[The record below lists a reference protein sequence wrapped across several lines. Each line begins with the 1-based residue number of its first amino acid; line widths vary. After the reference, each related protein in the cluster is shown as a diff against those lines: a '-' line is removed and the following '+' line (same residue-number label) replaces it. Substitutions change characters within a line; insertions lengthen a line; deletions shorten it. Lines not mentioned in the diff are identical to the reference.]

1 MDLDH
6 VLLTGSLRV
15 ALIAHDARKQDMLEW
30 SRWNVEFLSRLEVW
44 ATQNTG
50 ELVASATRVPVRLLL
65 SGPLGGDAQIAAMIA
80 RGELDMVVFFWD
92 PLATH
97 AHAPDVQSLIRL
109 AVVHNV
115 AIACNRRSADLMMS
129 SRLLDAT
136 AV

>member
-1 MDLDH
+1 M
-6 VLLTGSLRV
+6 RV

-30 SRWNVEFLSRLEVW
+30 SRWNKEFLSRLEIW
-44 ATQNTG
+44 ATRHTG
-50 ELVASATRVPVRLLL
+50 ELVERATGLPIRLLL

-80 RGELDMVVFFWD
+80 RGELDMVVFLWD

-115 AIACNRRSADLMMS
+115 AIACNRRTADLMTS
-129 SRLLDAT
+129 SRLLDA
-136 AV
+136 AAA

>member
-1 MDLDH
+1 MG
-6 VLLTGSLRV
+6 GSLRI
-15 ALIAHDARKQDMLEW
+15 ALVAHDACKQDMLEW
-30 SRWNVEFLSRLEVW
+30 ALWNTEFLSRLDIW
-44 ATQNTG
+44 ATHSTG
-50 ELVASATRVPVRLLL
+50 ELVAEATGLPVELLL

-80 RGELDMVVFFWD
+80 RGKLDMVVFFWD

-97 AHAPDVQSLIRL
+97 AHASDVQSLIRL

>member
-1 MDLDH
+1 MG
-6 VLLTGSLRV
+6 GSLRV
-15 ALIAHDARKQDMLEW
+15 ALVAHDACKQDMLEW
-30 SRWNVEFLSRLEVW
+30 ALWNAEFLSRFEIW
-44 ATQNTG
+44 ATRNTG
-50 ELVASATRVPVRLLL
+50 ELIAEATGLPVQLLL

-80 RGELDMVVFFWD
+80 RGELDMVVFLWD

-115 AIACNRRSADLMMS
+115 AIACNRRSADLMVS
-129 SRLLDAT
+129 SRLLDAA

>member
-1 MDLDH
+1 MPDETANVRYMVDDVTAAIDFYTSHLGFT
-6 VLLTGSLRV
+6 VLTSMPPAFADV
-15 ALIAHDARKQDMLEW
+15 ARGHL
-30 SRWNVEFLSRLEVW
+30 
-44 ATQNTG
+44 
-50 ELVASATRVPVRLLL
+50 RLLL
-65 SGPLGGDAQIAAMIA
+65 SGPLGGDAQISAMIA
-80 RGELDMVVFFWD
+80 GGELDMVVFLWD
-92 PLATH
+92 PLVTH

>member
-1 MDLDH
+1 MD
-6 VLLTGSLRV
+6 GSLRV
-15 ALIAHDARKQDMLEW
+15 ALVAHDACKQDMLEW
-30 SRWNVEFLSRLEVW
+30 ALWNGEFLARFEIW
-44 ATQNTG
+44 ATRNTG
-50 ELVASATRVPVRLLL
+50 ELIAEATGLPVRLLL

-80 RGELDMVVFFWD
+80 RGELDMVVFLWD

-109 AVVHNV
+109 AVVHNI

-129 SRLLDAT
+129 SRLLEAA

>member
-1 MDLDH
+1 M
-6 VLLTGSLRV
+6 
-15 ALIAHDARKQDMLEW
+15 ALIAHDACKQDMLEW
-30 SRWNVEFLSRLEVW
+30 SRWNSAFLSRMEVW
-44 ATQNTG
+44 ATRQTG
-50 ELVASATRVPVRLLL
+50 ELVASATGLPIRSLL

-80 RGELDMVVFFWD
+80 RGELDMVIFLWD
-92 PLATH
+92 PLITH
-97 AHAPDVQSLIRL
+97 PHAPDVQSLIRL

>member
-1 MDLDH
+1 M
-6 VLLTGSLRV
+6 RI
-15 ALIAHDARKQDMLEW
+15 ALVAHDACKQDMLEW
-30 SRWNVEFLSRLEVW
+30 ALWNAEFLSRLEIC
-44 ATQNTG
+44 ATRSTG
-50 ELVASATRVPVRLLL
+50 ELVAEATGLPVQRLL
-65 SGPLGGDAQIAAMIA
+65 SGPLGGDAQISAMIA

>member
-1 MDLDH
+1 
-6 VLLTGSLRV
+6 
-15 ALIAHDARKQDMLEW
+15 MLEW
-30 SRWNVEFLSRLEVW
+30 SRWNAEFLSRLEVW
-44 ATQNTG
+44 ATRHTG
-50 ELVASATRVPVRLLL
+50 EQVARATGLPVRLLL

-80 RGELDMVVFFWD
+80 RGELDMVVFLWD
-92 PLATH
+92 PLVTH